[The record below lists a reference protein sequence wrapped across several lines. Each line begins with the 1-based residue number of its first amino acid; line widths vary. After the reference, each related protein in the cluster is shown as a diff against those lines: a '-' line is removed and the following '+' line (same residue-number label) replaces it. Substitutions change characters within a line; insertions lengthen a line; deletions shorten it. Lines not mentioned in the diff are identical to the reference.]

1 MVSEIESDL
10 QDTVDWDRKWLVGFS
25 AVKAQ
30 LVLFDRSNNTD
41 ASDVKL
47 NGSVLEEKPSFKM
60 LELTFS
66 SILDW
71 GSSIISILL
80 KMPRKKLEP

>member
-41 ASDVKL
+41 AIDVKL
-47 NGSVLEEKPSFKM
+47 DGSVLEEKPSFKM

>member
-41 ASDVKL
+41 AIDVKL
-47 NGSVLEEKPSFKM
+47 DGSVLGEKPSFKM
-60 LELTFS
+60 LEFTFS

-71 GSSIISILL
+71 GS
-80 KMPRKKLEP
+80 